1 MTILSF
7 FVIFM
12 HVLLMK
18 LCNNSLIKKTKCL
31 KNPEYFSCTYLI
43 LINKPRS
50 FQTKCVVGE
59 GLSDFH
65 TMTIFLLKKH
75 FRKIP
80 LKVISYRDVKKL
92 DSERFMNFLQFNL
105 REESTDYSKNPEKFF
120 EIFHTLLSTHASKK
134 KRYIYVRTI
143 SLLLL
148 KPFLNLSCKEH
159 VLETNL

>member
-1 MTILSF
+1 
-7 FVIFM
+7 M

-31 KNPEYFSCTYLI
+31 KNPECFSCIYLI

-105 REESTDYSKNPEKFF
+105 REESTDYSKNPDKCF
-120 EIFHTLLSTHASKK
+120 EIIHTLLSTHASKK
-134 KRYIYVRTI
+134 KRYIYVQTI
-143 SLLLL
+143 SLL
-148 KPFLNLSCKEH
+148 
-159 VLETNL
+159 

>member
-12 HVLLMK
+12 HVLMMK
-18 LCNNSLIKKTKCL
+18 LFNNSLIKKTKCL
-31 KNPEYFSCTYLI
+31 KNPEYFTWIYLI
-43 LINKPRS
+43 LTKKLRS
-50 FQTKCVVGE
+50 FQTKCVAGE

-65 TMTIFLLKKH
+65 TMTIFVLKKH

-92 DSERFMNFLQFNL
+92 DSERFMNFLQFTL
-105 REESTDYSKNPEKFF
+105 REESTDYSKNPKKLF

-134 KRYIYVRTI
+134 KRYT
-143 SLLLL
+143 
-148 KPFLNLSCKEH
+148 CGQ
-159 VLETNL
+159 